1 MADGFD
7 DAILGQALPCVFYEH
22 AFSRTGNAQTFIP
35 WISYSPYWNIDRNN
49 GLVCAFETCQT
60 RTLQVQSCFGGDPIY
75 ASSWPFQ
82 TRSATAGLSNV
93 EGVLIRLATS
103 RNFVARTESRFAD
116 RKSLSIYQLTNRTCT
131 VRSPTTR
138 SCCRS
143 LPTAICQGMSISRPA
158 ARKNRRPIP
167 SEPLARHSRNVSHGH
182 ALTVDRIEAAQSIP
196 TDYKALRK
204 AGQLFIVPALIC
216 AELIRQDRT

>member
-138 SCCRS
+138 SCCQIAADRD
-143 LPTAICQGMSISRPA
+143 LPGDVDQSP
-158 ARKNRRPIP
+158 RRAK
-167 SEPLARHSRNVSHGH
+167 EPTSNSFRTFSQ
-182 ALTVDRIEAAQSIP
+182 ALTQRQPRSCPDR
-196 TDYKALRK
+196 
-204 AGQLFIVPALIC
+204 
-216 AELIRQDRT
+216 RQD

>member
-1 MADGFD
+1 MVDGFD
-7 DAILGQALPCVFYEH
+7 DAVLGQALPCVFYEH

-35 WISYSPYWNIDRNN
+35 GISYSPYWNIDRKVVWS
-49 GLVCAFETCQT
+49 GRLKTTKRAL
-60 RTLQVQSCFGGDPIY
+60 RKHGADPIHV
-75 ASSWPFQ
+75 SSWPFQ

-131 VRSPTTR
+131 VHSPTTR

-143 LPTAICQGMSISRPA
+143 LPTAICQGMSISRAA
-158 ARKNRRPIP
+158 ARKKRRPIP
-167 SEPLARHSRNVSHGH
+167 SEPLVRHSRNVRASVQ
-182 ALTVDRIEAAQSIP
+182 ATVMP
-196 TDYKALRK
+196 
-204 AGQLFIVPALIC
+204 
-216 AELIRQDRT
+216 